1 MVERIKSKRAKPT
14 RLPRD
19 QVKIVKDKKGRF
31 AKGMKPPGRAAGT
44 PNRTTRIL
52 KEAVIMAA
60 EQVGEDGKGK
70 DALLGYLRNIA
81 RADFKTYTQLL
92 LKVLPLQITG
102 DAEKPVVLTL
112 DEKTLAAMS
121 KKSPEKLE
129 ILRDVLKAIGITS
142 SGQIPAD
149 FITMKKPGA
158 DPGVYGKSLRV
169 DSPTDGRA

>member
-1 MVERIKSKRAKPT
+1 MAERIRSR
-14 RLPRD
+14 RE
-19 QVKIVKDKKGRF
+19 QEGFKIVKDKRGRF
-31 AKGMKPPGRAAGT
+31 AKGIMPPRRAKGV
-44 PNRTTRIL
+44 PNKTTRVL
-52 KEAVIMAA
+52 KEAVILAA
-60 EQVGEDGKGK
+60 EQVGEDKKGK
-70 DALLGYLRNIA
+70 DGLLGYLRNIA
-81 RADFKTYTQLL
+81 KSDFKCYTQLL

-129 ILRDVLKAIGITS
+129 ILRDVLKAIGVTA

-149 FITMKKPGA
+149 FVTMKKPGA
-158 DPGVYGKSLRV
+158 DPSLYGKSLRA

>member
-1 MVERIKSKRAKPT
+1 MERIKSRRGNEGLK
-14 RLPRD
+14 
-19 QVKIVKDKKGRF
+19 KDPKTGKF
-31 AKGMKPPGRAAGT
+31 AKGNRVGGRVRGT

-60 EQVGEDGKGK
+60 EQVGENGEGLDG
-70 DALLGYLRNIA
+70 LLGYLRNIA

-102 DAEKPVVLTL
+102 DANKPVVLTL
-112 DEKTLAAMS
+112 DDKTLAAMA

-129 ILRDVLKAIGITS
+129 VLRDILKAIGIS
-142 SGQIPAD
+142 ASGQIPANL
-149 FITMKKPGA
+149 IETKKSGA
-158 DPGVYGKSLRV
+158 DPSMYAKTLRP